1 MGFSLT
7 VYKLP
12 KMEKSEIKK
21 LLKEQMI
28 CRIAFKGDKYPY
40 LIPFQYV
47 LVDESLY
54 FHFTD
59 YGKKMRLLERDKLVC
74 VEIEKYSPDL
84 SSYNFVVFRGELE
97 VVNNSDERT
106 KVINKI
112 AKTGKQKLSPNFL
125 AVHGLKKE
133 EGWYSFSSKRPFVIV
148 KLKEVTEIIGLKS
161 PD

>member
-1 MGFSLT
+1 MVFSLT
-7 VYKLP
+7 VFKLP

-47 LVDESLY
+47 LVDKSLY

-59 YGKKMRLLERDKLVC
+59 YGKKMKLLERDKLVC
-74 VEIEKYSPDL
+74 VEIEKYNSDL
-84 SSYNFVVFRGELE
+84 SFYNFVVFRGELE
-97 VVNNSDERT
+97 VLRDSDERT

-112 AKTGKQKLSPNFL
+112 TKTGKQKLSPNFL

-133 EGWYSFSSKRPFVIV
+133 EGWDSFSPKGPFIIV
-148 KLKEVTEIIGLKS
+148 KLKEVTEIMGLKS
-161 PD
+161 PN

>member
-1 MGFSLT
+1 MT
-7 VYKLP
+7 VFKLP

-21 LLKEQMI
+21 LLNEQMI

-47 LVDESLY
+47 WLNESLY

-74 VEIEKYSPDL
+74 VEIEKYNPDL

-97 VVNNSDERT
+97 VVKDSDERT
-106 KVINKI
+106 KIINKI
-112 AKTGKQKLSPNFL
+112 AKTGNQKLSPNFL

-133 EGWYSFSSKRPFVIV
+133 EGWDSFSPKRQFVIV
-148 KLKEVTEIIGLKS
+148 KLKEVTEIMGLKS
-161 PD
+161 PN